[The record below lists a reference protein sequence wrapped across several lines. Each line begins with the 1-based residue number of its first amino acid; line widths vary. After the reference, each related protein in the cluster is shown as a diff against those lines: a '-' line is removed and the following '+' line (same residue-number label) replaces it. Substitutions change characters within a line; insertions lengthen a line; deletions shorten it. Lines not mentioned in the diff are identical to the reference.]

1 MYTSRSNYKRAN
13 FDVNQTICWKMLSE
27 DQCEEI
33 FVTAAELLER
43 SGAQVANEA
52 ARELFAAKGCW
63 VEGDTVRI
71 PSAKLEWAVRTAPSR
86 ITLCDQNGKRAVL
99 METENNHFAPYFGS
113 EKILDR
119 SSGEQRDIT
128 LNDVVETARL
138 SEKLSR
144 VNLVSAPGKPS
155 GVNKNSASL
164 HALEAV
170 LSNSTKPILHP
181 VGNAKEAEFAVNMA
195 SVAVGGSDKLRQNP
209 YVVLVVQ
216 CDEPRFHD
224 SDALGAVMFAA
235 KNGVPF
241 VYLNKLVSGVTAPL
255 NTAGTLVLALANS
268 LVALTLS
275 QFVSEGAPF
284 ISGGQF
290 TTYDQESQITPFGAP
305 EAGLIGAGFS
315 NLMRHLRIPSAGV
328 YGLSDSNFLDA
339 QAGAEFTYGILTS
352 ALAGTNVIAGGGA
365 LESGRVASA
374 AVLAMSDDALGNVHR
389 IMRTF
394 DMDEEHLA
402 RGVIDEVGPGG
413 NYLSEPH
420 TNFYFK
426 SEQYW
431 PTLINRKRID
441 DWVSAGSKTMG
452 TRALEYVEELL
463 SAPVASSL
471 DSAVAAE
478 LKSIL
483 AKADQTL

>member
-1 MYTSRSNYKRAN
+1 MYTSKSNYKRAN

-43 SGAQVANEA
+43 SGAQVANEE
-52 ARELFAAKGCW
+52 ARALFAAKGCW
-63 VEGDTVRI
+63 VEGETVRI

-86 ITLCDQNGKRAVL
+86 ITLCDRNGKRAVL

-119 SSGEQRDIT
+119 SSGAQRDIN

-144 VNLVSAPGKPS
+144 VSLVSAPGKPT
-155 GVNKNSASL
+155 GVNKNSAGV
-164 HALEAV
+164 HAFEAL
-170 LSNSTKPILHP
+170 LSNSTKPILQP
-181 VGNAKEAEFAVNMA
+181 VSNAKEAEFVAEMA
-195 SVAVGGSDKLRQNP
+195 AAAVGGSDKLRQNP
-209 YVVLVVQ
+209 YVVFAIQ
-216 CDEPRFHD
+216 CDEPRFHEK
-224 SDALGAVMFAA
+224 DAMGAVMFAA
-235 KNGVPF
+235 KSGIPF

-255 NTAGTLVLALANS
+255 NNAGTLVLALANS
-268 LVALTLS
+268 LVALTLA

-290 TTYDQESQITPFGAP
+290 TSFDQKNGVAPFGAP

-328 YGLSDSNFLDA
+328 YGLSDSNFSDA
-339 QAGAEFTYGILTS
+339 QAGAEFTYGILTA

-374 AVLAMSDDALGNVHR
+374 AVLAMGDEVLGNVHR

-413 NYLSEPH
+413 NYLSESH
-420 TNFYFK
+420 TSFYFK

-441 DWVSAGSKTMG
+441 DWVAAGSKTMG

-463 SAPVASSL
+463 SAPAASTL
-471 DSAVAAE
+471 DSAVAAQ